1 MPRRNRVTPFGEP
14 IAVPAR
20 GAWMGN
26 RGCLHDAHGA
36 IRGTWTTQA
45 WICCLLSFKGR
56 RRPLMQPGRYTE
68 LFFLDEATALA
79 AGHRPCAECRRAD
92 FTRFRAHWAHG
103 NGLDA
108 PPRAPDLDARLHAE
122 RIVPATRARR
132 LHPLPAD
139 LPDGAFL
146 ARGVDAFLAAGGRLH
161 GWSPDG
167 YTDAG
172 PLADA
177 ADVALLTPPSIV
189 AALADGYRPQ
199 MRL

>member
-14 IAVPAR
+14 VAVPAR

-26 RGCLHDAHGA
+26 RGCLHDEHGA
-36 IRGTWTTQA
+36 IRRNWTTRA
-45 WICCLLSFKGR
+45 WICCLPSFKGR
-56 RRPLMQPGRYTE
+56 RRPLMQPGLYTE

-92 FTRFRAHWAHG
+92 FTRFRAHWTRG
-103 NGLDA
+103 NGLDS
-108 PPRAPDLDARLHAE
+108 PPRAPELDARLHAE
-122 RIVPATRARR
+122 RIDPATRARR
-132 LHPLPAD
+132 LHPLPGD

-161 GWSPDG
+161 RWSPNG
-167 YTDAG
+167 YADAG

-177 ADVALLTPPSIV
+177 ADFALLTPPSIV

-199 MRL
+199 MGL